1 MKKIIAI
8 AALASTLT
16 AGAFA
21 ATPASSSLET
31 SNPVSTGTS
40 FIYDAQEPSVAL
52 VFDTTILTNN
62 TTAAN
67 PGDALAKTHFKTAGA
82 STTYKV
88 DASFAGA
95 NTDAQLEAA
104 FSSDGATATSKNVYL
119 TGAAPNEDAN
129 ILLLKKAALNPGST
143 TVTYTVTGYTA

>member
-21 ATPASSSLET
+21 ATPAQT
-31 SNPVSTGTS
+31 STESANPVSTGTT
-40 FIYDAQEPSVAL
+40 FNYDATEPSVAI
-52 VFDTTILTNN
+52 VYDTVVLTNN
-62 TTAAN
+62 PSQVSAGT
-67 PGDALAKTHFKTAGA
+67 ALAKTHFKTAGQ

-95 NTDAQLEAA
+95 NSATQLEAA
-104 FSSDGATATSKNVYL
+104 FSSNGTTANSKDVYL
-119 TGAAPNEDAN
+119 TGAVSNEDAN
-129 ILLLKKAALNPGST
+129 ILLLKKADLNTGST